1 MKREINMYEG
11 PLLPSIIRY
20 TVPIILTSL
29 LQLFFN
35 AADLIVVG
43 QFCGSIYVAAVGA
56 TGSLTNLIVNLF
68 IGLSIGAGVAVAQAI
83 GAKNDDEVHRT
94 VHTAIPAAAVSG
106 LIMTVIGLWLAPDFL
121 RWMDTPDSVLALSS
135 LYMRLYF
142 CGMTASML
150 YNYGAALLR
159 AAGDTKSPLFYLT
172 VAGVLNIFLNV
183 LFVVAFKM
191 HVAGVALATA
201 ISQTVSAA
209 LVLWALHKRTDA
221 CRLELKKLKFH
232 KKPLLKMMRIGMPAG
247 IQGSLFSISN
257 VLIQSS
263 INSFGEVVMSG
274 NAAASNLEGFV
285 YVAINAFSQ
294 TSLNF
299 TGQNIGA
306 CRYDRIP
313 KILHTCLLC
322 ATVVGLALGT
332 VAYLLGRPL
341 LGIYITDSPEA
352 ITYGMSRLA
361 YICLPYF
368 LCGVMDVTTG
378 SVRGMGFSLAPMI
391 ATVLGVCVFRI
402 VWIYTVFA
410 IFRTPENLY
419 VSYPISWALTF
430 VVEYWMFHHYMRRV
444 RQRAST
450 VSAEAEMAHG

>member
-1 MKREINMYEG
+1 MKRDIDMCEG
-11 PLLPSIIRY
+11 ALLPGIIRF

-29 LQLFFN
+29 LQLLFN

-43 QFCGSIYVAAVGA
+43 QFCGSISVAAVGA

-83 GAKNDDEVHRT
+83 GARNEEEVHRT
-94 VHTAIPAAAVSG
+94 VHTAIPISLFSG
-106 LIMTVIGLWLAPDFL
+106 LIMTVIGVWLTPDL
-121 RWMDTPDSVLALSS
+121 LQWMDTPADVLGLSS

-142 CGMTASML
+142 CGITASMV

-159 AAGDTKSPLFYLT
+159 AAGDTKSPLIYLT
-172 VAGVLNIFLNV
+172 GAGVLNILLNV
-183 LFVVAFKM
+183 IFVCAF
-191 HVAGVALATA
+191 HWNVAGVALATV
-201 ISQTVSAA
+201 ISQVLSAA
-209 LVLWALHKRTDA
+209 LVLRALCRRPDA
-221 CRLELKKLKFH
+221 CRLDLKKLRIYKA
-232 KKPLLKMMRIGMPAG
+232 PLIKMLRIGMPAS

-263 INSFGEVVMSG
+263 INSFQSVVMSG
-274 NAAASNLEGFV
+274 NAAAANLEGFV
-285 YVAINAFSQ
+285 YVAINSFSQ

-322 ATVVGLALGT
+322 ATVVGLVLGT
-332 VAYLLGRPL
+332 TVYFLGKPL
-341 LGIYITDSPEA
+341 LGLYITDSPEA
-352 ITYGMSRLA
+352 IQYGMQRLA

-368 LCGVMDVTTG
+368 LCGVMDATTG
-378 SVRGMGFSLAPMI
+378 TIRGMGFSLAPMMV
-391 ATVLGVCVFRI
+391 TVIGVCVFRV

-410 IFRTPENLY
+410 HFRSPDVLY
-419 VSYPISWALTF
+419 VSYPISWCLTF
-430 VVEYWMFHHYMRRV
+430 VIEYSLFIYYMRRIR
-444 RQRAST
+444 RQATALTERAVCS
-450 VSAEAEMAHG
+450 HG